1 MLVSSQRGR
10 GNCKTGLACVRW
22 RAGYASVS
30 ASGPIIALHDHAVKD
45 TYQHANK
52 GSKDPDGQQS
62 YQQFAGIQALQP
74 SLEPQAATCHPHI
87 ARLLSAATRREGPL
101 TAARTLA
108 AEPRSKFGRL
118 IAAPV
123 FARVGSNLYPA
134 FPLVCFII
142 LCGYTEI
149 TNETHNASI
158 TDLRTSY

>member
-10 GNCKTGLACVRW
+10 GNCKTGLACVGW
-22 RAGYASVS
+22 RAGY
-30 ASGPIIALHDHAVKD
+30 ASGPIIALHAHAVKD

-52 GSKDPDGQQS
+52 GSENPHGQQS

-74 SLEPQAATCHPHI
+74 SLEPQAVTCHPHI
-87 ARLLSAATRREGPL
+87 ARLVSTATQREEPL

-108 AEPRSKFGRL
+108 AVPRSKFGRL
-118 IAAPV
+118 IAAP

-142 LCGYTEI
+142 LCGYSQKLLM
-149 TNETHNASI
+149 NE
-158 TDLRTSY
+158 